1 VIAVRDEGP
10 GFKPEMLAEFGKPY
24 RSTKQRPG
32 SGLGLFL
39 VVNVLRKLG
48 GQALASNGRSGGA
61 VVELSLPIAALS
73 VEVPDG
79 E

>member
-1 VIAVRDEGP
+1 MMP
-10 GFKPEMLAEFGKPY
+10 GRAFDPAILAELGQPY

-48 GQALASNGRSGGA
+48 GTVTARNRIGRGAHVMLALPLASLSPGA
-61 VVELSLPIAALS
+61 VDAA
-73 VEVPDG
+73 
-79 E
+79 